1 MSAHKA
7 IRLCKDCKFFVP
19 PSMLNVPLRYGAC
32 AKSALVNL
40 VDGFND
46 LEYASIYR
54 KYDCMG
60 DWWTPRDPCW
70 PNGPSNPNGPSH
82 PNGPTS
88 SSEYHTESQV
98 SPLGYDPSL
107 CPSKQLERDVQSR
120 V

>member
-54 KYDCMG
+54 KYECMG
-60 DWWTPRDPCW
+60 DWWT
-70 PNGPSNPNGPSH
+70 PNGPSH

-88 SSEYHTESQV
+88 SSECRTESQV

-120 V
+120 A

>member
-1 MSAHKA
+1 MSAYKA
-7 IRLCKDCKFFVP
+7 IRLCKDCRFFVP

-32 AKSALVNL
+32 AKSAVVNV

-70 PNGPSNPNGPSH
+70 PNGPSH

-107 CPSKQLERDVQSR
+107 CPSEQLERDVQSR